1 MTKLAFVNRYSNL
14 KFQPFSNRKNL
25 KYKIINEQSEIYMP
39 LTIINS
45 FASWVLKQRIH
56 QIELFLK
63 YPNEVQEELLM
74 NLIQSSKNTVLG
86 KEYDYASI
94 NSYATFADRIPIST
108 YEELQPLI
116 ERTRKGEQN
125 VFWETPIKWFAKSSG
140 TTNAKSKFIPVSN
153 EALEDCH
160 YKGSKDLLCLY
171 LNNNEESELFL
182 GKSLRLGGSSQIY
195 EDNNTFFG
203 DLSAILIEN
212 MPIWAEFSSTPSSK
226 ISLMSEWE
234 TKIAAIINET
244 KNENVTSFAGVPS
257 WMLVLMNKMLEETGK
272 GNLFEIWPNLE
283 VYFHGGVNF
292 EPYREQYKKILPKK
306 DFKYYEIYNAS
317 EGFFAIQDLNYSS
330 DLLLMLDYGIF
341 YEFIAMDTFGT
352 PDQKVIRLAD
362 VELFKNY
369 ALVITTNSGLWR
381 YLIGDT
387 VRFTSLNPYRIRVT
401 GRTKHHINVFGE
413 ELMVENTDQAIA
425 KACKITQM
433 EVVEYTVA
441 PVFMNGKEKGAH
453 EWMIEFKNNPAD
465 VAQFQK
471 ALDESIQSLNSDYEA
486 KRYNNM
492 TLNPLVINVAR
503 KNLFYDWLKGKNK
516 LGGQHKI
523 PRLSNQRDYLEQLK
537 SMQFQTA

>member
-1 MTKLAFVNRYSNL
+1 
-14 KFQPFSNRKNL
+14 
-25 KYKIINEQSEIYMP
+25 MP

-94 NSYATFADRIPIST
+94 RSYATFAERIPIST

-171 LNNNEESELFL
+171 LNNNEDSELFL

-212 MPIWAEFSSTPSSK
+212 MPIWAEFSSTPSNK

-272 GNLFEIWPNLE
+272 GNLFELWPNLE

-317 EGFFAIQDLNYSS
+317 EGFFAIQDLNNSS

-341 YEFIAMDTFGT
+341 YEFIPMDTFGT
-352 PDQKVIRLAD
+352 PDQKIIRLAD

-425 KACKITQM
+425 KACKLTQT
-433 EVVEYTVA
+433 EVVDYTVA
-441 PVFMNGKEKGAH
+441 PIFMEGKEKGAH
-453 EWMIEFKNNPAD
+453 EWMIEFKNPPAD
-465 VAQFQK
+465 VSQFQK

-503 KNLFYDWLKGKNK
+503 KNLFYDWLKDRDK

-537 SMQFQTA
+537 SMQFQTV

>member
-1 MTKLAFVNRYSNL
+1 MA
-14 KFQPFSNRKNL
+14 
-25 KYKIINEQSEIYMP
+25 IP
-39 LTIINS
+39 LINS
-45 FASWVLKQRIH
+45 IASWFLKQRIH

-74 NLIQSSKNTVLG
+74 NLIQASENTVIG
-86 KEYDYASI
+86 EKYDYNSI
-94 NSYATFADRIPIST
+94 KNYSTFSERIPISS
-108 YEELQPLI
+108 YEDLEPLI
-116 ERTRKGEQN
+116 ERTRQGEQN

-171 LNNNEESELFL
+171 LNNNENSEMFT

-195 EDNNTFFG
+195 ENNNTFFG

-234 TKIAAIINET
+234 TKMEAIINET
-244 KNENVTSFAGVPS
+244 INENVTSFAGVPS
-257 WMLVLMNKMLEETGK
+257 WMMVLMNRVLEKTGK
-272 GNLFEIWPNLE
+272 ENLMEVWPNLE
-283 VYFHGGVNF
+283 VYFHGGVSF
-292 EPYREQYKKILPKK
+292 DPYRDQYQKILPKNN
-306 DFKYYEIYNAS
+306 FKYYEIYNAS
-317 EGFFAIQDLNYSS
+317 EGFFAIQDLNNSS

-341 YEFIAMDTFGT
+341 YEFIPMDVFGT
-352 PDQKVIRLAD
+352 PNEIAIRLAD
-362 VELFKNY
+362 VQLFKNY
-369 ALVITTNSGLWR
+369 AIVITTNSGLWR

-413 ELMVENTDQAIA
+413 ELMVENTDSAIA
-425 KACKITQM
+425 KACHITNS
-433 EVVEYTVA
+433 EVKDYTVA
-441 PVFMNGKEKGAH
+441 PVFMKGKEKGAH
-453 EWMIEFKNNPAD
+453 EWMIEFKTKPD
-465 VAQFQK
+465 KVLEFQRI
-471 ALDESIQSLNSDYEA
+471 LDETLQTLNSDYEA

-492 TLNPLVINVAR
+492 TLNPLKINVAR
-503 KNLFYDWLKGKNK
+503 ENLFYDWLKDNDK

-523 PRLSNQRDYLEQLK
+523 PRLSNQRDYLEQLLEM
-537 SMQFQTA
+537 S

>member
-1 MTKLAFVNRYSNL
+1 
-14 KFQPFSNRKNL
+14 
-25 KYKIINEQSEIYMP
+25 MP
-39 LTIINS
+39 IPIINS
-45 FASWVLKQRIH
+45 IASWVLKQRIH

-74 NLIQSSKNTVLG
+74 NLIRRAENTVIG
-86 KEYDYASI
+86 AQYEFSSI
-94 NSYATFADRIPIST
+94 TSYSTFSERVPVAT
-108 YEELQPLI
+108 YEDLQPLI
-116 ERTRKGEQN
+116 ERTRQGEQN
-125 VFWETPIKWFAKSSG
+125 VFWDAPIKWFAKSSG

-153 EALEDCH
+153 DALEDCH

-171 LNNNEESELFL
+171 LNNNEASEMFL

-195 EDNNTFFG
+195 EDKDTFFG

-212 MPIWAEFSSTPSSK
+212 MPIWAEFSSTPSNK

-234 TKIAAIINET
+234 QKLTAIINET

-257 WMLVLMNKMLEETGK
+257 WMLVLMNRMLEETGK
-272 GNLFEIWPNLE
+272 GNLLEVWPNLE
-283 VYFHGGVNF
+283 VYFHGGVSF
-292 EPYREQYKKILPKK
+292 EPYREQYQKLLPKS

-317 EGFFAIQDLNYSS
+317 EGFFAIQDLNDSS

-341 YEFIAMDTFGT
+341 YEFIPMDTFGT
-352 PDQKVIRLAD
+352 PNQKVIRLAE

-369 ALVITTNSGLWR
+369 AVVITTNSGLWR

-387 VRFTSLNPYRIRVT
+387 VRFTSLNPYKIRVS

-425 KACKITQM
+425 KACQLTHT
-433 EVVEYTVA
+433 EVIEYTVA
-441 PVFMNGKEKGAH
+441 PIFMDGKEKGAH
-453 EWMIEFKNNPAD
+453 EWMIEFKKNPTD
-465 VAQFQK
+465 IDQFRTI
-471 ALDESIQSLNSDYEA
+471 LDETLQSLNSDYEA

-492 TLNPLVINVAR
+492 TLNPLVINLAR
-503 KNLFYDWLKGKNK
+503 PQLFYDWLKERDK

-523 PRLSNQRDYLEQLK
+523 PRLSNQREYLEQLK
-537 SMQFQTA
+537 ELQ

>member
-1 MTKLAFVNRYSNL
+1 
-14 KFQPFSNRKNL
+14 
-25 KYKIINEQSEIYMP
+25 MP
-39 LTIINS
+39 IPIINS
-45 FASWVLKQRIH
+45 IASWVLKQRIH

-74 NLIQSSKNTVLG
+74 NLIRRAENTVIG
-86 KEYDYASI
+86 AQYDFSSI
-94 NSYATFADRIPIST
+94 TSYTTFSERVPVSS
-108 YEELQPLI
+108 YEDLQPLI
-116 ERTRKGEQN
+116 ERTRQGEQN
-125 VFWETPIKWFAKSSG
+125 VFWDAPIKWFAKSSG

-153 EALEDCH
+153 DALEDCH

-171 LNNNEESELFL
+171 LNNNEESEMFL

-195 EDNNTFFG
+195 EDKDTFFG

-212 MPIWAEFSSTPSSK
+212 MPIWAEFSSTPSNK

-234 TKIAAIINET
+234 TKLTAIINET

-257 WMLVLMNKMLEETGK
+257 WLLVLMNRLLEETGK
-272 GNLFEIWPNLE
+272 GNLLEIWPNLE
-283 VYFHGGVNF
+283 VYFHGGVSF
-292 EPYREQYKKILPKK
+292 EPYREQYKKLLPKS

-317 EGFFAIQDLNYSS
+317 EGFFAIQDLNDSS

-341 YEFIAMDTFGT
+341 YEFIPMDTFGT
-352 PDQKVIRLAD
+352 PNQKVIRLAE

-369 ALVITTNSGLWR
+369 AVVITTNSGLWR

-387 VRFTSLNPYRIRVT
+387 VRFTSLNPYRIRVS

-425 KACKITQM
+425 KACQLTQT
-433 EVVEYTVA
+433 EVVDYTVA
-441 PVFMNGKEKGAH
+441 PIFMDGKEKGAH
-453 EWMIEFKNNPAD
+453 EWMIEFKQNPKD
-465 VAQFQK
+465 VNQFQK
-471 ALDESIQSLNSDYEA
+471 ILDDTLQSLNSDYEA

-492 TLNPLVINVAR
+492 TLNPLVINLAR
-503 KNLFYDWLKGKNK
+503 PHLFYDWLKERDK

-523 PRLSNQRDYLEQLK
+523 PRLSNQREYLEQLK
-537 SMQFQTA
+537 GLQ

>member
-1 MTKLAFVNRYSNL
+1 
-14 KFQPFSNRKNL
+14 
-25 KYKIINEQSEIYMP
+25 MP
-39 LTIINS
+39 IQLLNS

-74 NLIQSSKNTVLG
+74 NLIQSSKNTILG
-86 KEYDYASI
+86 KKYDYATI
-94 NSYATFADRIPIST
+94 NSYATFADRIPISS

-140 TTNAKSKFIPVSN
+140 TTDAKSKFIPVSN

-171 LNNNEESELFL
+171 LNNNEDSQLFL
-182 GKSLRLGGSSQIY
+182 GKSLRLGGSAQIY

-212 MPIWAEFSSTPSSK
+212 MPIWAEFSSTPSNK

-234 TKIAAIINET
+234 AKIAAIINET
-244 KNENVTSFAGVPS
+244 KKENVTSFAGVPS
-257 WMLVLMNKMLEETGK
+257 WMLVLMNKMLEDTGK

-283 VYFHGGVNF
+283 VYFHGGVSF
-292 EPYREQYKKILPKK
+292 DPYREQYKKILPKR

-317 EGFFAIQDLNYSS
+317 EGFFAIQDLNNSS

-341 YEFIAMDTFGT
+341 YEFIPMDTFGT
-352 PDQKVIRLAD
+352 VDQKTIRLAD

-387 VRFTSLNPYRIRVT
+387 VRFTSLSPYRIRVT

-425 KACKITQM
+425 KACRVTRSEI
-433 EVVEYTVA
+433 VDYTVA
-441 PVFMNGKEKGAH
+441 PIFMIDREKGAH
-453 EWMIEFKNNPAD
+453 EWMIEFKKKPTDMAL
-465 VAQFQK
+465 FQK
-471 ALDESIQSLNSDYEA
+471 VLDETIQSVNSDYEA
-486 KRYNNM
+486 KRHNNM
-492 TLNPLVINVAR
+492 TLNPLVINIAR
-503 KNLFYDWLKGKNK
+503 ENLFYEWLKDRNK

-537 SMQFQTA
+537 EMQSKVIL

>member
-1 MTKLAFVNRYSNL
+1 
-14 KFQPFSNRKNL
+14 
-25 KYKIINEQSEIYMP
+25 MP

-74 NLIQSSKNTVLG
+74 NLIHSSKNTVLG
-86 KEYDYASI
+86 KQYEFATI
-94 NSYATFADRIPIST
+94 KSYANFAERVPIST

-171 LNNNEESELFL
+171 LNNNEDSELFL

-212 MPIWAEFSSTPSSK
+212 MPIWAEFSSTPSNK

-257 WMLVLMNKMLEETGK
+257 WMLVLMNKMLEETGQ
-272 GNLFEIWPNLE
+272 GNLFELWPNLE

-306 DFKYYEIYNAS
+306 EFKYYEIYNAS
-317 EGFFAIQDLNYSS
+317 EGFFAIQDLNNSS

-341 YEFIAMDTFGT
+341 YEFIPMDTFGT

-425 KACKITQM
+425 KACKLTQT
-433 EVVEYTVA
+433 EVVDYTVA
-441 PVFMNGKEKGAH
+441 PIFMEGKEKGAH
-453 EWMIEFKNNPAD
+453 EWMIEFKDNPAD
-465 VAQFQK
+465 VSQFQK

-492 TLNPLVINVAR
+492 TLNPLIINIAR
-503 KNLFYDWLKGKNK
+503 KNLFYDWLKDKDK

-537 SMQFQTA
+537 SMQFQTV

>member
-1 MTKLAFVNRYSNL
+1 
-14 KFQPFSNRKNL
+14 
-25 KYKIINEQSEIYMP
+25 MP
-39 LTIINS
+39 IPIINS
-45 FASWVLKQRIH
+45 IASWVLKQRIH

-74 NLIQSSKNTVLG
+74 NLIRRAENTVIG
-86 KEYDYASI
+86 AQYEFSSI
-94 NSYATFADRIPIST
+94 TSYTTFSERVPVST
-108 YEELQPLI
+108 YEDLQPLI
-116 ERTRKGEQN
+116 ERTRQGEQN
-125 VFWETPIKWFAKSSG
+125 VFWDAPIKWFAKSSG

-153 EALEDCH
+153 DALEDCH

-171 LNNNEESELFL
+171 LNNNEDSDMFL

-195 EDNNTFFG
+195 EDKETLFG

-212 MPIWAEFSSTPSSK
+212 MPIWAEFSSTPSNK

-234 TKIAAIINET
+234 QKLTAIINET

-257 WMLVLMNKMLEETGK
+257 WMLVLMNRMLEETGK
-272 GNLFEIWPNLE
+272 GNLLEVWPNLE
-283 VYFHGGVNF
+283 VYFHGGVSF
-292 EPYREQYKKILPKK
+292 EPYREQYQKLLPKS

-317 EGFFAIQDLNYSS
+317 EGFFAIQDLNDSS

-341 YEFIAMDTFGT
+341 YEFIPMDTFGT
-352 PDQKVIRLAD
+352 PNQKVIRLAE

-369 ALVITTNSGLWR
+369 AVVITTNSGLWR

-387 VRFTSLNPYRIRVT
+387 VRFTSLNPYRIRVS

-425 KACKITQM
+425 KACQLTLT
-433 EVVEYTVA
+433 EVVDYTVA
-441 PVFMNGKEKGAH
+441 PIFMDGKEKGAH
-453 EWMIEFKNNPAD
+453 EWMIEFKKNPTD
-465 VAQFQK
+465 IDQFRTI
-471 ALDESIQSLNSDYEA
+471 LDETLQSLNSDYEA

-492 TLNPLVINVAR
+492 TLNPLVINLAR
-503 KNLFYDWLKGKNK
+503 PNLFYDWLKERDK

-523 PRLSNQRDYLEQLK
+523 PRLSNQREYLEQLK
-537 SMQFQTA
+537 GLQ